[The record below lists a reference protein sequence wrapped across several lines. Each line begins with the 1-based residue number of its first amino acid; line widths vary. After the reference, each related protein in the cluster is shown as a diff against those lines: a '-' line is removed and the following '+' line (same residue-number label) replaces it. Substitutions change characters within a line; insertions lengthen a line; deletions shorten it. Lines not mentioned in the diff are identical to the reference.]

1 MAFQSPCQTQLA
13 TQAMAQSSCLSAEEM
28 AEVTERFRGYR
39 QPRRGG
45 SLIRRWLW
53 ALAGCLCAA
62 LSWAQGTADADR
74 DALRRSAT
82 EPVPAVASD
91 ADLRQHFDR
100 QSRAANRL
108 ADLDLR
114 EQILRE
120 AMRRLPRDSRWPN
133 DLAWMLAGRGQAD
146 DARKLFESAMALAPT
161 EADRQFYAC
170 NRHAQLVILRSP
182 DAQAAA
188 DDIKRKASALLA
200 RETLDNVER
209 ITSMRA
215 LGCTLTNEA
224 RAHEQQGRLI
234 VALAA
239 YVEGERSTRAAYQAT
254 REFRQ
259 AHDNL
264 RFVVA
269 TDYAASQRDRATLLL
284 RLGRQGEAAALLEE
298 HLAFVQQNS
307 LPGTM
312 APLALRALAFLHRQ
326 RGQWAESERHLR
338 RAIELLDAARV
349 ARTHPLQL
357 GLQQNLLTALWASGR
372 LDEARRELDALDALR
387 TSQRLPPSRLQLP
400 FERGLVDLAQG
411 RAAEAAAL
419 FAKLADDNQQL
430 YGAGAFYT
438 AQARGL
444 QASALWA
451 SGAEA
456 ERDTASDL
464 LKDAVLDMLAP
475 RNADLFDDNAIRRPV
490 RELIFRSYLEAAAWR
505 GGLQAMVA
513 MGVAD
518 RLATTGAARAV
529 ADAAVRA
536 SASDPALAEL
546 VRKEQDLRRQIDA
559 LRSEGSAVNASAD
572 APVRRRWADL
582 ELQRQ
587 QAQDQIRTRFPEYD
601 RLLHPPLANPTEV
614 AQRLRR
620 NEVLLLAVPT
630 ERALYLWAVN
640 ADDLPA
646 FARVEVTAKH
656 LARLVDR
663 VRGGVDFDRN
673 GGRPG
678 RFDHAA
684 ARELHRLVL
693 APVAARLQGRQ
704 HLIVAASGALAQL
717 PLAMLPEGDGADPSW
732 LVRRLAVSQVPSLSA
747 WLSLRQ
753 GQAQRST
760 PLPLLAW
767 ADPAFAMTQPAAA
780 TQRGELGYESLTP
793 LPESRDEAHAVAR
806 ALKADPE
813 RDVLVGQKA
822 TRDSVLDANRSG
834 RLGQARVVMF
844 ATHGLSAGELP
855 GVQQPGLALSALP
868 GPADPSRFVVGL
880 DDVLSLRLN
889 ADWVV
894 LSACNTAGGD
904 GRAEEALSG
913 LARGFL
919 YAGARSLLVTHW
931 AVETESARQL
941 TTRLFEYQAAQPQ
954 AARAESL
961 RQAMLALMAQPA
973 YAHPAFWAPFA
984 LVGEGLR

>member
-1 MAFQSPCQTQLA
+1 MAANATMAARRLNRAEPWLAVSPMACLPGIPCAVGNALRLA
-13 TQAMAQSSCLSAEEM
+13 QPTKIVRTVMAIQRMPGSVGEGSVNATVDRGDGRLI
-28 AEVTERFRGYR
+28 ERFSNC
-39 QPRRGG
+39 RRPHPGG
-45 SLIRRWLW
+45 RSCWLWLW
-53 ALAGCLCAA
+53 AVAACLCATLA
-62 LSWAQGTADADR
+62 SAQGTDDADR
-74 DALRRSAT
+74 EALRRLAT
-82 EPVPAVASD
+82 DPAPAVGSD

-100 QSRAANRL
+100 QSRAASRL
-108 ADLDLR
+108 ADPDLQ
-114 EQILRE
+114 ENILRQ
-120 AMRRLPRDSRWPN
+120 AMRRLPRDARWPN
-133 DLAWMLAGRGQAD
+133 DLAWVLSGRGQAD
-146 DARKLFESAMALAPT
+146 AARQLFESAMALAST

-170 NRHAQLVILRSP
+170 NRLAQLVTLRSP
-182 DAQAAA
+182 DVQAAA
-188 DDIKRKASALLA
+188 DDIKRSVTALLA
-200 RETLDNVER
+200 RDTLGNVER

-215 LGCTLTNEA
+215 LGCTMTNEA

-239 YVEGERSTRAAYQAT
+239 YVEGERTARAAYQAS
-254 REFRQ
+254 REYRQ
-259 AHDNL
+259 ASDGL
-264 RFVVA
+264 RFAVA
-269 TDYAASQRDRATLLL
+269 TAYAGLQRDRATLLL

-298 HLAFVQQNS
+298 HLAFVQQHS

-312 APLALRALAFLHRQ
+312 APLALRTLAFLHRQ
-326 RGQWAESERHLR
+326 RGQWTESERHLR
-338 RAIELLDAARV
+338 RAIEFLDTARM
-349 ARTHPLQL
+349 ARTHPVQV
-357 GLQQNLLTALWASGR
+357 GLQQDLLTVLWASGR

-411 RAAEAAAL
+411 RAVEAAAL
-419 FAKLADDNQQL
+419 FGRLADDNQRI

-559 LRSEGSAVNASAD
+559 VRSEDGTANPSAD
-572 APVRRRWADL
+572 APGRRRLADL

-587 QAQDQIRTRFPEYD
+587 QAQDQIRSRFPEYD

-630 ERALYLWAVN
+630 DRALYLWAVN
-640 ADDLPA
+640 ADELPA
-646 FARVEVTAKH
+646 FVRVDVTAKH

-673 GGRPG
+673 GGRVG

-717 PLAMLPEGDGADPSW
+717 PLAMLPEGEGADPSW

-747 WLSLRQ
+747 WL
-753 GQAQRST
+753 
-760 PLPLLAW
+760 
-767 ADPAFAMTQPAAA
+767 
-780 TQRGELGYESLTP
+780 
-793 LPESRDEAHAVAR
+793 
-806 ALKADPE
+806 
-813 RDVLVGQKA
+813 
-822 TRDSVLDANRSG
+822 
-834 RLGQARVVMF
+834 
-844 ATHGLSAGELP
+844 
-855 GVQQPGLALSALP
+855 
-868 GPADPSRFVVGL
+868 
-880 DDVLSLRLN
+880 
-889 ADWVV
+889 
-894 LSACNTAGGD
+894 
-904 GRAEEALSG
+904 
-913 LARGFL
+913 
-919 YAGARSLLVTHW
+919 
-931 AVETESARQL
+931 
-941 TTRLFEYQAAQPQ
+941 
-954 AARAESL
+954 
-961 RQAMLALMAQPA
+961 
-973 YAHPAFWAPFA
+973 
-984 LVGEGLR
+984 